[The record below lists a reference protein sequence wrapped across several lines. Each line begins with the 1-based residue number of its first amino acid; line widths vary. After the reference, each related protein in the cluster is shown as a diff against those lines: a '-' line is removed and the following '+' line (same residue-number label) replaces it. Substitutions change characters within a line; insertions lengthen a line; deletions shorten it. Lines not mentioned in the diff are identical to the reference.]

1 MHLSNE
7 KLFVNNTKTINA
19 KSNLETNF
27 FNYKFDFNNKNLS
40 SLEKNNSSIFSAP
53 IFPLKKEAKT
63 QHSNFH
69 KISLYQIQIIQKMI
83 LSCFKSQTN
92 TKNLQANLIFSSKE
106 NIDIIVNAL
115 SGSYKTI
122 IKDKNGNYFCT
133 DLFKVCEQNQ
143 RIKILYELMDSI
155 GEDCCDKYGS
165 YPIQTLIDFSSCEK
179 EYELLLHSFNDYNRL
194 LYASLD
200 PIGSYTIQK
209 IIEHIP
215 EKFRNKF
222 NFNFISMICFISI
235 KKYGIINAKKF
246 ISCTKNEENINQI
259 INLVSNNFMIIAVNN
274 YGNYLIQ
281 HILEKW
287 NNVAEIKKIK
297 IKIIDNYLF
306 LLKNK
311 YSNYICHLFINLA
324 KDEDKQKLKNILN
337 LNDTNNEII
346 NNIIMKNNNLVWPNY
361 SDNKKNINV
370 YNNNKFSTRRYN
382 NINSKMLDFFA
393 NINKNIQNT
402 NVYK

>member
-1 MHLSNE
+1 MHLSSE
-7 KLFVNNTKTINA
+7 KLFVNNTKTINI
-19 KSNLETNF
+19 KSNIETNSLD
-27 FNYKFDFNNKNLS
+27 YKLDFNNKNLFP
-40 SLEKNNSSIFSAP
+40 LEKNNSSIFSAP

-63 QHSNFH
+63 QKSNFH
-69 KISLYQIQIIQKMI
+69 KNSLYQIQTIQKMI
-83 LSCFKSQTN
+83 LSCFNSQAN
-92 TKNLQANLIFSSKE
+92 AKNLQALLILTSKE

-115 SGSYKTI
+115 CGSYKTI

-155 GEDCCDKYGS
+155 GEICCDKYGT

-215 EKFRNKF
+215 EKFRNQF
-222 NFNFISMICFISI
+222 NFNFISMICFIAI
-235 KKYGIINAKKF
+235 KKYGLINAKKF

-259 INLVSNNFMIIAVNN
+259 INLICNNFMTIAMNN

-287 NNVAEIKKIK
+287 NNIVE
-297 IKIIDNYLF
+297 
-306 LLKNK
+306 
-311 YSNYICHLFINLA
+311 YSNHICHLFMNSA
-324 KDEDKQKLKNILN
+324 NDEDKQKLKNILN
-337 LNDTNNEII
+337 DNNNEII
-346 NNIIMKNNNLVWPNY
+346 SNIIMKNNNLVCSKN
-361 SDNKKNINV
+361 SDNNKKNINNKFSNRR
-370 YNNNKFSTRRYN
+370 YNNNK
-382 NINSKMLDFFA
+382 SKMLGFFA
-393 NINKNIQNT
+393 NINKDIQNT
-402 NVYK
+402 NIDNQGYLTRYGKLVLKRK